1 MGKFFRVNNEIINK
15 LLPYPFN
22 LNMSKQIIFIGF
34 ILIIVGG
41 LFFIIE
47 KSGFNYD
54 NPLDFKFEK
63 GNTKIFLPIGSSILI
78 SIILSLFFYFIK
90 KMF

>member
-1 MGKFFRVNNEIINK
+1 MG
-15 LLPYPFN
+15 
-22 LNMSKQIIFIGF
+22 KQIILIGF
-34 ILIIVGG
+34 FLIIVGG
-41 LFFIIE
+41 IYLIIE
-47 KSGFNYD
+47 KNGINYD